1 MFHVSSMMAD
11 HLARSS
17 VRSAH
22 VDKEQVVLKS
32 FSKMVLEHKLGPK
45 LSLLEGEKVHG
56 AIHLM

>member
-1 MFHVSSMMAD
+1 MMAD